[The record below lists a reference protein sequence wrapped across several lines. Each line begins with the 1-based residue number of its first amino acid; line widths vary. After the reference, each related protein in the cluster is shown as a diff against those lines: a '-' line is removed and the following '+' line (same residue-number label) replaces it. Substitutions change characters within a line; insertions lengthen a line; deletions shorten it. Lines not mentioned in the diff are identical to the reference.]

1 VEAAYNQDPGDPWDP
16 WGPWDPGTPP
26 ASGLL
31 DYVMYEDILEIVCA
45 VDI

>member
-1 VEAAYNQDPGDPWDP
+1 MKPGWRPP
-16 WGPWDPGTPP
+16 TARTLGGPGTPN
-26 ASGLL
+26 LL